1 MNIFKKIYRFFD
13 LFEDKIRGKLS
24 HRPILYAIVGSFG
37 IVLIWRG
44 IWHIADEINMSSWVS
59 LGLGI
64 AISLATGLM
73 VSFFIG
79 EKIIIS
85 GIRKEKRIDEKAEE
99 DIKREGV
106 ALMEMQKE
114 LEEIKEDLEE
124 IKNN

>member
-85 GIRKEKRIDEKAEE
+85 GIRKEKKIDEKTEE
-99 DIKREGV
+99 ELKKEEQILKG
-106 ALMEMQKE
+106 MQEE
-114 LEEIKEDLEE
+114 LREIKEELSE
-124 IKNN
+124 IKK